1 MIFRANALEGKVAVV
16 TGGSRGLGQA
26 ISVALAQA
34 GADVAVIGRNEEK
47 CCETADMIKEKGRE
61 SLVIVADVTRL
72 AEIEQMF
79 EKIRHWKNKVDIL
92 VNNAG
97 VATTKKALKITEDD
111 WDLVLNTN
119 LKSVFFCSQ
128 QAAHIMQKSGGG
140 KIINMSSIMAAVSDL
155 AVASYCASKGGV
167 TQLTKAL
174 ALEWVQY
181 NIQVNAIGPGYFL
194 TDLNRETF
202 SFEKAYEHVTGK
214 IPMGRLGDIEDIGQM
229 AVYLSS
235 LASNYITGQTFYI
248 DGGWTIQ

>member
-1 MIFRANALEGKVAVV
+1 MIFNTSALKGKVAVV
-16 TGGSRGLGQA
+16 TGGSRGLGRA
-26 ISVALAQA
+26 ISLALAQA
-34 GADVAVIGRNEEK
+34 GADVAVVGRNEEK
-47 CCETADMIKEKGRE
+47 CRETADMVKKQGRE
-61 SLVIVADVTRL
+61 SIAIVADVVCL
-72 AEIEQMF
+72 AEIEQLF
-79 EKIRHWKNKVDIL
+79 YRTRQWKEKVDIL

-97 VATTKKALKITEDD
+97 VATTKKALKITEED
-111 WDLVLNTN
+111 WDLVLDTN

-128 QAAHIMQKSGGG
+128 QAAQIMRQSEGG
-140 KIINMSSIMAAVSDL
+140 KIINMSSIMAAVGDL
-155 AVASYCASKGGV
+155 AVSTYCASKGGV

-174 ALEWVQY
+174 ALEWVQH

-214 IPMGRLGDIEDIGQM
+214 IPMGRLGSIEDIGQM

-235 LASNYITGQTFYI
+235 SASDYITGQTFYI